1 LGHAKE
7 AGQDATMRTRAL
19 VVVGILAF
27 LACTAVVVFVVNRV
41 TESLEAERT
50 YLANRVVLEVVTN
63 YLKDH
68 PEGWPKNWEEL
79 RDTPADAQG
88 FRGWPENIEEI
99 RRRIRVDFALTRPQV
114 AAMNA
119 ETFSA
124 VEPIGPN
131 FGPDESAINQL
142 LSVAR
147 EKK

>member
-1 LGHAKE
+1 
-7 AGQDATMRTRAL
+7 M
-19 VVVGILAF
+19 
-27 LACTAVVVFVVNRV
+27 VFVVNRV
-41 TESLEAERT
+41 TWSLEAERT
-50 YLANRVVLEVVTN
+50 LLANRVVLEVLEN
-63 YLKDH
+63 YLKKH
-68 PEGWPKNWEEL
+68 PEGWPTSWEEL
-79 RDTPADAQG
+79 RDTPVSAYVQG
-88 FRGWPENIEEI
+88 HGWPENIEEI

-131 FGPDESAINQL
+131 FGPDESAINQF